1 MSTRPQDSKQLG
13 WEQAPSLS
21 PLHRKGSC
29 SSAFYNSLE
38 PAPNLVDWFAWSV
51 WLLWALKHLQRT
63 SLVVQMVKG
72 SAYNAGD
79 LGSIPG
85 WRRSPGEG
93 NGNPLQYSC
102 LENPM
107 DWRPWQPTVHGIAR
121 VWHDLPTKPSHWFLA
136 LGSNKFKTS
145 FFTLYRW
152 ELQNFCP

>member
-85 WRRSPGEG
+85 WGRSPGEG
-93 NGNPLQYSC
+93 NGNPLQSSC

-107 DWRPWQPTVHGIAR
+107 DGGAWWATVQGVPKSQTQLSDFTSTLKHLQP
-121 VWHDLPTKPSHWFLA
+121 LLQA
-136 LGSNKFKTS
+136 LVREYQWCVSGNSS
-145 FFTLYRW
+145 L
-152 ELQNFCP
+152 